1 MLRKKMSRPHSRSE
15 SHPKMLSCFTTTTD
29 SFAGQSISV
38 CVRLVDAEALEE
50 VSDARL
56 VPHIL
61 TLHAIW
67 FIRDTV
73 KSRLLPSL
81 KFWGILTIDVPY
93 LSLIFMVISYSL
105 SLI

>member
-61 TLHAIW
+61 TLSVKLGVCVSNITSGW
-67 FIRDTV
+67 TV
-73 KSRLLPSL
+73 AMEHVA
-81 KFWGILTIDVPY
+81 FC
-93 LSLIFMVISYSL
+93 
-105 SLI
+105 